1 MPIVLSQ
8 EVYREKE
15 VINVVEHYRVFV
27 GVLLLLGKERDR
39 VLAPMA
45 KRVEMVRGMITIVV
59 AVSVTLLKR
68 QLLY

>member
-1 MPIVLSQ
+1 M
-8 EVYREKE
+8 
-15 VINVVEHYRVFV
+15 FV